1 MWSVIFFK
9 NDSRGRRTEKKGG
22 SRYTVK
28 ERFEPAGLLSRYG
41 KFRVCSHVTKVNFGR
56 PSASGKRK
64 AYMYTYIYM
73 KVSTREIS
81 PLCTLERATDPF
93 YNSATRPRA
102 TLAPINPTRRTF
114 LNNYW
119 PMEAILCLPPLPCL
133 IFE

>member
-9 NDSRGRRTEKKGG
+9 NDSRGRRTRKKGG

-28 ERFEPAGLLSRYG
+28 ETPAGLLSRYG

-93 YNSATRPRA
+93 YNSSTRDPR
-102 TLAPINPTRRTF
+102 TYQPGEEDF
-114 LNNYW
+114 S
-119 PMEAILCLPPLPCL
+119 
-133 IFE
+133 

>member
-9 NDSRGRRTEKKGG
+9 NDSRGRRTGKKGG

-64 AYMYTYIYM
+64 AYMYIYI
-73 KVSTREIS
+73 
-81 PLCTLERATDPF
+81 
-93 YNSATRPRA
+93 
-102 TLAPINPTRRTF
+102 
-114 LNNYW
+114 
-119 PMEAILCLPPLPCL
+119 
-133 IFE
+133 